1 MSPAAAAN
9 DSSYEGYYSS
19 ALSAANNP
27 GQEIAMS
34 TQSTWPHGT
43 AAPALF
49 HVREQASDGNC
60 LFRSF
65 SDQIYGTP
73 EYHLLLR
80 DRCSKYI
87 ASERNYFEQF
97 IAEPFEEFI
106 ARIQR
111 EGEWGDDVEI
121 EALSEIFDCRVEIY
135 ASHNNSFMRTFHE
148 TCGAKWLHPVRLQYE
163 GRAHYNSLSP
173 ASGALVPL
181 ARSMPGMNCVPG
193 EIEDAAIARSRRRQE
208 AGQRRSG
215 AAEADAEQ
223 TERDV
228 LDESIRLSRLDFEH
242 KSEAAARPAPAAER
256 SVLAFDPEHPLFT
269 IEGAV
274 AACDDNGKLIA
285 NLYKEFHEHFSGEPR
300 DASAHGDPDHP
311 GLRAGEAVP
320 EGLKSWDHTSKLRP
334 DGKSK
339 AGGWIASRPAPAQ
352 QGTKKVPDTAWFN
365 INVWGSWRLAFLG
378 ARLQR
383 ELWLR
388 EQVQAVGALEA
399 PMAVEATEAVA
410 APKPAEAPAAA
421 EPTATEAKAAGR
433 STRGSQSTHS
443 SRGAKGS

>member
-1 MSPAAAAN
+1 M
-9 DSSYEGYYSS
+9 G
-19 ALSAANNP
+19 
-27 GQEIAMS
+27 
-34 TQSTWPHGT
+34 TQSTWQHGA

-97 IAEPFEEFI
+97 IAEPFEEFLS
-106 ARIQR
+106 RIQR

-173 ASGALVPL
+173 ASGVLVPL

-208 AGQRRSG
+208 AGQRRTG

-242 KSEAAARPAPAAER
+242 KSEAEMDETLERSRQEWEKAQLKRVDEEVVNAMLKQSVLEEEQREETQMAAALQESQRCCNVGDPAA
-256 SVLAFDPEHPLFT
+256 VY
-269 IEGAV
+269 G
-274 AACDDNGKLIA
+274 
-285 NLYKEFHEHFSGEPR
+285 
-300 DASAHGDPDHP
+300 
-311 GLRAGEAVP
+311 
-320 EGLKSWDHTSKLRP
+320 
-334 DGKSK
+334 
-339 AGGWIASRPAPAQ
+339 
-352 QGTKKVPDTAWFN
+352 
-365 INVWGSWRLAFLG
+365 
-378 ARLQR
+378 
-383 ELWLR
+383 
-388 EQVQAVGALEA
+388 AVGAENLPGSSSLAKDASSSEEFMY
-399 PMAVEATEAVA
+399 PESVYAVMSMGFPLDKCIQAYQLLGDDADGILSYA
-410 APKPAEAPAAA
+410 CQSL
-421 EPTATEAKAAGR
+421 GR
-433 STRGSQSTHS
+433 
-443 SRGAKGS
+443 